1 MQLGTDTGD
10 IDQQKKDWTNNKCNF
25 VLLGSFETQ
34 ENLKKFVEPLGI
46 FLPLFLMQRCTRDAI
61 MFKGKRFIEL
71 NFWRLNVQTA

>member
-46 FLPLFLMQRCTRDAI
+46 LLPLFLMQRCTRDAI
-61 MFKGKRFIEL
+61 MFRGKRFIEL